1 MKVLAIDTSTVI
13 AAVAVMDDEKL
24 LGEYSINNKKTHSQK
39 LMVMV
44 NEIMKN
50 LDLKPSDI
58 DVFAA
63 SIGPGSFTGL
73 RIGVATAKAMAY
85 AMSKPVVGVPT
96 LDALAYNIVTSRSV
110 ICPILD
116 ARNNQVFTALYESDG
131 KKLEKMTDYMGIPVS
146 ELVEFIKQ
154 NDMQVIFTGDA
165 VDLHMEYFKSELGEN
180 CEFAPLGSRLQRG
193 ASVAELAIQ
202 MAKEGKLSDSFELL
216 PFYLRKS
223 QAEREFE
230 KKLSGKGDN

>member
-50 LDLKPSDI
+50 LDLKTSDI
-58 DVFAA
+58 DIFAA

-85 AMSKPVVGVPT
+85 AMNKPVVGVPT

-131 KKLEKMTDYMGIPVS
+131 KKLEKMTDYMGITVS
-146 ELVEFIKQ
+146 ELVEFIRQ

-202 MAKEGKLSDSFELL
+202 MAKEGKLSDSFELV

-223 QAEREFE
+223 QAEREME
-230 KKLSGKGDN
+230 KKLCGKGDN

>member
-1 MKVLAIDTSTVI
+1 VI